1 MAQVLVSAREI
12 RRIVLQQSKRAN
24 VGHIGSALCI
34 AEIIAALYSRVLQL
48 DNGPHSERD
57 RFILSKGHAAL
68 ALYAALSLRGVLSPS
83 ELDEYCGND
92 SRLGMHPEHLVPGV
106 NFSTGSLGHGLSM
119 AVGAALGAR
128 MQNSSRRVYC
138 LISDAE
144 CNEGAVWEAAAFAG
158 HHRLNQVTAIVDLNG
173 QQAFGL
179 TSEVLDQSNLAARW
193 LAFGW
198 EPVEVDG
205 HNIDALVQAFNTSS
219 RAQIPRVVLARTVF
233 GKGVSFMELGTSIRW
248 PQLPRHS
255 INWHYLPLSD
265 EEYAQ
270 AMNEVE
276 GNP

>member
-106 NFSTGSLGHGLSM
+106 DFSTGSLGHGLSM

-219 RAQIPRVVLARTVF
+219 RAQIPRVV
-233 GKGVSFMELGTSIRW
+233 
-248 PQLPRHS
+248 
-255 INWHYLPLSD
+255 
-265 EEYAQ
+265 
-270 AMNEVE
+270 
-276 GNP
+276 

>member
-57 RFILSKGHAAL
+57 RFILSRGMRRLRSTLRFHFVVCFPRASLMNTVATTHVWECILSIWFQAL
-68 ALYAALSLRGVLSPS
+68 
-83 ELDEYCGND
+83 
-92 SRLGMHPEHLVPGV
+92 

>member
-1 MAQVLVSAREI
+1 MAQVLVDARAI

-24 VGHIGSALCI
+24 VGHIGSSLCI
-34 AEIIAALYSRVLQL
+34 AEIIAALYARVLQL
-48 DNGPHSERD
+48 EIEPYSERD

-92 SRLGMHPEHLVPGV
+92 SRLGMHPEHVVPGV

-119 AVGAALGAR
+119 AVGAALAAR

-205 HNIDALVQAFNTSS
+205 HDVDALAQAFSACS
-219 RAQIPRVVLARTVF
+219 RAQIPRVVFARTVF

-265 EEYAQ
+265 EEYVQ